1 MTTTLQILHIKA
13 ARAKIA
19 DPQNW
24 GKGRR
29 GENRDLLTYC
39 AAEAI
44 EDNGIDGFPYKARI
58 RAFHALMNAA
68 GIDYHLAPWN
78 DAPERT
84 HSEVLAAFDLAIAT
98 VRL

>member
-1 MTTTLQILHIKA
+1 MDTLEILKA

-19 DPQNW
+19 RPENW

-29 GENRDLLTYC
+29 GEDRSMLSCC

-44 EDNGIDGFPYKARI
+44 EEVDIMPSIERRLAY
-58 RAFHALMNAA
+58 RAVINAA
-68 GIDYHLAPWN
+68 GAEGLVSWN

-84 HSEVLAAFDLAIAT
+84 HAEVLAAFNLAIAT
-98 VRL
+98 LRLR